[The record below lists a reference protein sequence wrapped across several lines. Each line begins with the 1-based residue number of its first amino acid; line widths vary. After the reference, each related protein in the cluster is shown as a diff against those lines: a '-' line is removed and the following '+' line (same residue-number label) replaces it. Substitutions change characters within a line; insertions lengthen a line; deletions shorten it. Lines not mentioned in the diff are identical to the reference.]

1 MKIILGDNQFFGVNH
16 FDLKKGEKTKLKFD
30 TTTKIEAFIND
41 SLEIGL
47 DGFMINSNEKGYE
60 IVNARKFD
68 SAKEIHYSIPYPH
81 KYASMVNEN
90 GMMSLFGHIIKNT
103 SFIKNLIGGIKLV
116 ATQNLKSITPLAL
129 NLEVPKNLKKGSYIY
144 MQNIITDLL
153 MGMGR
158 GDILIEFIKSVSKMG
173 YKPGIITLNPIMFDK
188 LLKNEQDANWLEDL
202 VVCFNINKEGFNV
215 FPSLDAVECFI
226 ESRPKYKL
234 MGMSVFASGAAN
246 IPASINYIKKLNLD
260 YVVFGSSR
268 IENIQKNL
276 EQFKN
281 LVHRKQV

>member
-103 SFIKNLIGGIKLV
+103 SFIKNLIGGIKLLV
-116 ATQNLKSITPLAL
+116 TQNLKSITPLAL

-268 IENIQKNL
+268 IENIRKNL

-281 LVHRKQV
+281 

>member
-81 KYASMVNEN
+81 KYASMVNES
-90 GMMSLFGHIIKNT
+90 GMMSLFEHIITNT
-103 SFIKNLIGGIKLV
+103 SVIKNLFGGIKLV
-116 ATQNLKSITPLAL
+116 ATQNLKSVTPLAL
-129 NLEVPKNLKKGSYIY
+129 NLEVPKNLKKGSFIY

-281 LVHRKQV
+281 

>member
-60 IVNARKFD
+60 IVNASKFD
-68 SAKEIHYSIPYPH
+68 DVKEIHYSIPYPH

-90 GMMSLFGHIIKNT
+90 GLMSLLQHIITNT
-103 SFIKNLIGGIKLV
+103 SLIKNIIGGIKLV
-116 ATQNLKSITPLAL
+116 ATQNLKYITPLAL
-129 NLEVPKNLKKGSYIY
+129 NLEVPKNLRKGSYVY

-158 GDILIEFIKSVSKMG
+158 GDILIEFIKSVVKMG
-173 YKPGIITLNPIMFDK
+173 YKPGVITLNPIMFDQ
-188 LLKNEQDANWLEDL
+188 LLKNEQDANWLKDL
-202 VVCFNINKEGFNV
+202 IVCFNINKEGFNV
-215 FPSLDAVECFI
+215 FPSLTDVEGLI
-226 ESRPKYKL
+226 ESRPLYKL

-246 IPASINYIKKLNLD
+246 IPDSINYIKKLKLD
-260 YVVFGSSR
+260 YIVFGSSR
-268 IENIQKNL
+268 LENIKSNFDL
-276 EQFKN
+276 FNIEK
-281 LVHRKQV
+281 

>member
-173 YKPGIITLNPIMFDK
+173 YKPGIITLNPIMFDE

-234 MGMSVFASGAAN
+234 MGMSIFASGAAN

-281 LVHRKQV
+281 

>member
-16 FDLKKGEKTKLKFD
+16 FDLEKGATTKLKFD
-30 TTTKIEAFIND
+30 TTKKIEVFIND

-60 IVNARKFD
+60 IINTSKFD
-68 SAKEIHYSIPYPH
+68 NTKEIHYSIPYPH
-81 KYASMVNEN
+81 KYASMVNET

-103 SFIKNLIGGIKLV
+103 SFIKNLLGGIKLV
-116 ATQNLKSITPLAL
+116 ATQNLKSVTPLAI

-153 MGMGR
+153 LGIGR
-158 GDILIEFIKSVSKMG
+158 GDILIEFIKSVSNMG

-188 LLKNEQDANWLEDL
+188 LLKNEQEANWLKDL

-215 FPSLDAVECFI
+215 FPSLNNVEDLI
-226 ESRPKYKL
+226 KSRPKYQL
-234 MGMSVFASGAAN
+234 MGMSIFASGAAN
-246 IPASINYIKKLNLD
+246 IPHSIDYINKLKLD

-268 IENIQKNL
+268 LENIKSNFEL
-276 EQFKN
+276 FNNK
-281 LVHRKQV
+281 K

>member
-60 IVNARKFD
+60 IVNASKFD

-103 SFIKNLIGGIKLV
+103 SFIKNVIGGIKLL

-202 VVCFNINKEGFNV
+202 VVCLNINKEGFNV

-246 IPASINYIKKLNLD
+246 IPASINYIKKLKLD

-268 IENIQKNL
+268 LDNIKSNFEL
-276 EQFKN
+276 FN
-281 LVHRKQV
+281 N

>member
-1 MKIILGDNQFFGVNH
+1 MKIILGDNQFFGINH
-16 FDLKKGEKTKLKFD
+16 FDLEKGEKTKLKFD
-30 TTTKIEAFIND
+30 TTKKIESFIND
-41 SLEIGL
+41 SLDIGL
-47 DGFMINSNEKGYE
+47 DGFMINSNERGYE
-60 IVNARKFD
+60 IVNSSKFD
-68 SAKEIHYSIPYPH
+68 LTKEIHYSIPYPH
-81 KYASMVNEN
+81 KYASMVNET

-153 MGMGR
+153 LGIGR
-158 GDILIEFIKSVSKMG
+158 SDILIEFIKSIINMG
-173 YKPGIITLNPIMFDK
+173 YKPGIITLNTIMFDK
-188 LLKNEQDANWLEDL
+188 LLKNEQEATWLKDL

-215 FPSLDAVECFI
+215 FPSLEAVEYFI

-234 MGMSVFASGAAN
+234 MGMSIFASGAAN
-246 IPASINYIKKLNLD
+246 IPHSINYIKKLKLD

-268 IENIQKNL
+268 LENIESNYNL
-276 EQFKN
+276 FVE
-281 LVHRKQV
+281 

>member
-60 IVNARKFD
+60 IVNASKFD

-234 MGMSVFASGAAN
+234 MGMSIFASGAAN

-281 LVHRKQV
+281 

>member
-90 GMMSLFGHIIKNT
+90 GMMSLFGHVIKNT

-173 YKPGIITLNPIMFDK
+173 YKPGVITLNPIMFDK
-188 LLKNEQDANWLEDL
+188 LLKNEQDADWLEDL

-281 LVHRKQV
+281 